1 MTNAALFKKACKSW
15 TWQAQAIKL
24 LEEMGEL
31 QQAMGKYLL
40 KQGGTG
46 NLSEEIADVEIMCTQ
61 MRTVLNLNK
70 KVRRWKVIKLK
81 RLERR
86 LR

>member
-1 MTNAALFKKACKSW
+1 MQTVALFRKAQKSW
-15 TWQAQAIKL
+15 TWQAQMIKL

-31 QQAMGKYLL
+31 QQAAGKYLL
-40 KQGGTG
+40 KQNGKI
-46 NLSEEIADVEIMCTQ
+46 NLCEEIADVEIMCHQ
-61 MRTVLNLNK
+61 MRIVLGIHK
-70 KVRRWKVIKLK
+70 RVQKWKTLKLK

>member
-1 MTNAALFKKACKSW
+1 MQTTALFRKASKSW
-15 TWQAQAIKL
+15 TWQAQMIKL

-31 QQAMGKYLL
+31 QQAAGKYLL
-40 KQGGTG
+40 KKGGKA
-46 NLSEEIADVEIMCTQ
+46 NLCEEIADVEIMCHQ
-61 MRTVLNLNK
+61 MRVVLGIHK
-70 KVRRWKVIKLK
+70 RVQDWKVLKLK